1 MGGREH
7 SQLEFSCS
15 LCLDDSLS
23 LGGDGW
29 LFCALH
35 HGYVVC
41 MPSSQSRSHHVPS
54 GLARKRSKI
63 IQQRTYLLTGVSAAG
78 DDGDSADLEELHF
91 DVVCRRVNMK
101 LWRGLVDLAL

>member
-7 SQLEFSCS
+7 SQLEYSCS
-15 LCLDDSLS
+15 LCLDVSPLSRWRRVVVVLRLASCVCGLHALISISLP
-23 LGGDGW
+23 
-29 LFCALH
+29 C
-35 HGYVVC
+35 
-41 MPSSQSRSHHVPS
+41 PS
-54 GLARKRSKI
+54 GLALEKVEDNPA
-63 IQQRTYLLTGVSAAG
+63 TYLLTGVSAAG